1 LRTRLEWGWV
11 ARYHE
16 DLGASLPLLLL
27 NSVLDPSLL
36 LLSLSHHPKDY
47 PHVTPNTI
55 SKTVP
60 ERIMRHKRNQ
70 NNLTVAVAAQLTL
83 EGRV

>member
-1 LRTRLEWGWV
+1 
-11 ARYHE
+11 
-16 DLGASLPLLLL
+16 LLYP
-27 NSVLDPSLL
+27 VLDHSLL

-60 ERIMRHKRNQ
+60 ERIVRHKRNQ
-70 NNLTVAVAAQLTL
+70 NNLMMAIAAQLTL